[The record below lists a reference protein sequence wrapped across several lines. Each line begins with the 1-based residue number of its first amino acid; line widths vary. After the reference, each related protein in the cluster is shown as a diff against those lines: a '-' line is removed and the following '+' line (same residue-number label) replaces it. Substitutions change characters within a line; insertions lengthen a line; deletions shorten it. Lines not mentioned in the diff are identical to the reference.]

1 MSWTAIVPLGIGR
14 ERKSRLAG
22 RLSTDERTRL
32 ADSMAAH
39 VLSCV
44 KTTPEVERVM
54 VLSPHALVQADVE
67 WRRDFGRGLNAELT
81 ALRETVA
88 GFLLVIH
95 GDLPLLGIEDV
106 SALLAAAQGAG
117 VALAAD
123 RHGRGTNAVALRPEA
138 DFVFAFGEDSL
149 ARHASTP
156 GAVTLVR
163 SGLGWDVDLPA
174 DLDAV
179 LATGWRCGN

>member
-1 MSWTAIVPLGIGR
+1 MSWTAVVPLNIGR
-14 ERKSRLAG
+14 ERKSRLAE
-22 RLSTDERTRL
+22 RLSADERIRL

-39 VLSCV
+39 VLSCLH
-44 KTTPEVERVM
+44 TTPEIARVI
-54 VLSPHALVQADVE
+54 VLSPHVPMLADVE
-67 WRRDFGRGLNAELT
+67 WRRDLGRGLNAELT

-88 GFLLVIH
+88 EHLLVIH
-95 GDLPLLGIEDV
+95 GDLPLLGVEDV

-123 RHGRGTNAVALRPEA
+123 RHGLGTNAVAPKPGA
-138 DFVFAFGEDSL
+138 DFAFAFGENSL

-156 GAVTLVR
+156 GAVTIVR
-163 SGLGWDVDLPA
+163 TGLAWDVDSPA

-179 LATGWRCGN
+179 LATGWRCGI